1 MLHPAGAR
9 LRRVSFW
16 IRSRHVHYF
25 CYPIGVIGVYLSIPD
40 PDFSLSQVS
49 TCTLLIV
56 PPDAAA
62 YCPQAHRVVKGAK
75 RIPRPTKI
83 VFIAIFCIHMKV
95 IRYTCKIIL
104 KYVENALVPSAFYKA
119 PFGRLM
125 RKLEPSAPVC
135 CNVNVPPCP
144 LSNSAAIANPR
155 PTPPFLALP

>member
-1 MLHPAGAR
+1 MLHLAGAR

-75 RIPRPTKI
+75 RIPPVNENGFYSHFLHPHESDQVYLQDHFKI
-83 VFIAIFCIHMKV
+83 
-95 IRYTCKIIL
+95 R
-104 KYVENALVPSAFYKA
+104 
-119 PFGRLM
+119 
-125 RKLEPSAPVC
+125 
-135 CNVNVPPCP
+135 
-144 LSNSAAIANPR
+144 
-155 PTPPFLALP
+155 